1 MAIFSCFVN
10 RRILSVLQQ
19 KGRAKYQATHWNL
32 VAPELSEVICN
43 MSESGKKRPAS
54 ARVPNTSDSNPDL
67 VQPSK
72 SAKISEV
79 TPLQLWSEPEIK
91 LGTIAEPAS
100 SQVPDDGEYLDSEI
114 PVSAFQQPQE
124 MLDFSSNELPKQVV
138 ENLDEVLRRTTEL
151 QHIVDRWIKVTPAER
166 STYVCLLRSL
176 IHES

>member
-19 KGRAKYQATHWNL
+19 KSSAKYQATHWNL
-32 VAPELSEVICN
+32 VAPELSGN

-79 TPLQLWSEPEIK
+79 TPLELWSEPEIK